1 MEEKENVVV
10 ALDWTPNTNHV
21 GFYVAQALGFYQ
33 QAGLSVTLLSPHLDN
48 YDSTPASRLASR
60 TATFALCPS
69 ETVISYH
76 LPPVDLTRP
85 KLIAVATVLQ
95 QDLSAIATLKDS
107 GIQRPQELDGRTYA
121 SYGARFEGRIVQ
133 NLIQSDG
140 GKGQFVE
147 MTPEK
152 LGIWDTLI
160 ERKADATWVFKGWE
174 CVEAR
179 LRHIELNEFCLSDF
193 GIPYGY
199 SPVAACR
206 PDTLICKPQM
216 VKNFLEC
223 TGKGF
228 AYAAANTEHASKIL
242 VDVASSENPGL
253 LNLELNL
260 VSESMKYMS
269 KYFLNDLGKWGCM
282 DPNTWKR
289 FLDWLSAQNLLTT
302 LIQSRKPVLGISA
315 SLDDLRSGNAGTIL
329 NASDLNLEEI
339 FTNAYL

>member
-1 MEEKENVVV
+1 MAEKEGKVVV

-21 GFYVAQALGFYQ
+21 GLYVAQALGFYQ
-33 QAGLSVTLLSPHLDN
+33 QAGISVTLLSPHLDN
-48 YDSTPASRLASR
+48 YTSTPASRVANR
-60 TATFALCPS
+60 TATFALAPS

-76 LPPVDLTRP
+76 LPPVDSSRPTLT
-85 KLIAVATVLQ
+85 AVATILQ

-107 GIQRPQELDGRTYA
+107 GVLRPQDLDGHTYA

-147 MTPEK
+147 MIPEK

-160 ERKADATWVFKGWE
+160 AGKADATWVFKGWE
-174 CVEAR
+174 GVEAR

-199 SPVAACR
+199 SPVVACL
-206 PDTLICKPQM
+206 PDTLMNKPQM
-216 VKNFLEC
+216 VKDFLEC

-242 VDVASSENPGL
+242 VDEASRGNPGMPKA
-253 LNLELNL
+253 LEPDL
-260 VSESMKYMS
+260 VSESMKYVS
-269 KYFLNDLGKWGCM
+269 KYFLND
-282 DPNTWKR
+282 
-289 FLDWLSAQNLLTT
+289 
-302 LIQSRKPVLGISA
+302 
-315 SLDDLRSGNAGTIL
+315 SGAIL
-329 NASDLNLEEI
+329 KASDLNIEEI
-339 FTNAYL
+339 FTNSYL